1 MAHAQKVSTC
11 LWFNTEAETA
21 AQFYVSLFEN
31 SRITGRSRYGKG
43 ARMPE
48 GTVLMVTFELAGTE
62 FMALNGGPLF
72 PFTEASSMVVQCDS
86 QPEIDRLWNAL
97 IADGGKA
104 VQCGWLKDRYGLSWQ
119 IVPSRIREMLQNTD
133 QAKTDRVFAAI
144 MTMVKIDIAKL
155 EAAYEGK
162 PSTRTGR
169 EPDKQRHEG

>member
-1 MAHAQKVSTC
+1 MEQIALITNQDHHMAHAQKVSTC

-31 SRITGRSRYGKG
+31 SRITGLSRYGKG

-72 PFTEASSMVVQCDS
+72 PFTEASSMVVKCDS
-86 QPEIDRLWNAL
+86 QAEIDRLWSAL
-97 IADGGKA
+97 TTDGGKE

-119 IVPSRIREMLQNTD
+119 IIPSRIRDMMQDTD
-133 QAKTDRVFAAI
+133 QAKIDRVFAAL
-144 MTMVKIDIAKL
+144 MTMVKIDIARL
-155 EAAYEGK
+155 EAAYGGE
-162 PSTRTGR
+162 
-169 EPDKQRHEG
+169 